1 MNIRS
6 SEPVSIVDIMKKTAV
21 ITVMNTTYTATANYL
36 GHAAWVAAKA
46 PTQTTLAS
54 WPFKQAGLI
63 GGPITGATLSGL
75 R

>member
-1 MNIRS
+1 
-6 SEPVSIVDIMKKTAV
+6 
-21 ITVMNTTYTATANYL
+21 MNTTYTATANYL